1 MISIP
6 LFIRFCFTTLS
17 RFTVSAMNDY
27 GDGLIILAISLL
39 LSAADCM
46 TYIVI
51 LLLFLKIAKA
61 AQGGL
66 L

>member
-1 MISIP
+1 
-6 LFIRFCFTTLS
+6 
-17 RFTVSAMNDY
+17 MNDY